1 MSDDT
6 AEWRVFTGDQLHL
19 QPPEVQRQ
27 VEERLRRVP
36 LLDLRVR
43 VFDLAPGQ
51 SEIQLWVEP
60 DGALGAA
67 HPDDPD
73 REAAADL
80 LLAVVAR
87 EVREAVAILC
97 RGR

>member
-1 MSDDT
+1 MDDDT
-6 AEWRVFTGDQLHL
+6 ATWSVFTGDQLHL
-19 QPPEVQRQ
+19 QPPEVQRR
-27 VEERLRRVP
+27 VEEELRRVP

-51 SEIQLWVEP
+51 SEIQLRVEP

-67 HPDDPD
+67 RPDHPD

-80 LLAVVAR
+80 LLEVVDR

>member
-1 MSDDT
+1 
-6 AEWRVFTGDQLHL
+6 
-19 QPPEVQRQ
+19 
-27 VEERLRRVP
+27 VEEALRQVP

-51 SEIQLWVEP
+51 SEIQLRVEP
-60 DGALGAA
+60 NGALGAA
-67 HPDDPD
+67 HPADPD
-73 REAAADL
+73 REAVADL
-80 LLAVVAR
+80 LLAVVER

>member
-19 QPPEVQRQ
+19 QPPDLRRQ
-27 VEERLRRVP
+27 VAEALRRVP

-43 VFDLAPGQ
+43 IFDLAPGQ
-51 SEIQLWVEP
+51 SEIQLRVEP

-67 HPDDPD
+67 HPDHPD

-80 LLAVVAR
+80 LLEVVER